1 MDTPAFC
8 TSQDR
13 ISAMGREGLEFFAYS
28 SRLKADGLRMGA
40 PALANWYAAQ
50 ADACEAELA
59 RLE

>member
-1 MDTPAFC
+1 
-8 TSQDR
+8 
-13 ISAMGREGLEFFAYS
+13 MGREGLEFFAYS
-28 SRLKADGLRMGA
+28 SRLKADGLRRGA